1 MTDRNLL
8 DELMKLLSRPGP
20 VNWALAEQLAG
31 HVSGDPE
38 PIDPWIADEYL
49 ELARLVQ
56 LKVPASTGLATDPTL
71 EPVLVGRKEWARLHL
86 RSFRYLVDPM
96 ADRLDGMGSGP
107 LGGLMKPLG
116 PALLGMNAG
125 ALAGMLSTQALG
137 SFDTGLPAAE
147 PVGFTFHI
155 PNIEGFASEYALDP
169 RQVRLWVAFHESVH
183 EALLGQ
189 PWVRPHLIDL
199 FGSVVSSME
208 LDAGALGIWQEALTD
223 PARLEEAFGQ
233 PGGMSALFGG
243 GMNEKLLEEAHTAMT
258 MVEGYGAYLVEQA
271 SAGLLPDLTNI
282 RSAMAEHLATRG
294 DRSEFAGTLPTSSSA
309 GVHGRGTEFCAE
321 VGSRWGPAAVRRI
334 WQGGDNLPS
343 PGELDDVTGW
353 AARVLLDDPFTG

>member
-31 HVSGDPE
+31 HVSGEPE

-49 ELARLVQ
+49 ELARLAQ
-56 LKVPASTGLATDPTL
+56 LLVPEATGLPTDPAL

-96 ADRLDGMGSGP
+96 ADRLDGLGTGP

-116 PALLGMNAG
+116 PVLLGMNAG

-137 SFDTGLPAAE
+137 SFDAGLPTAE
-147 PVGFTFHI
+147 PVGVTFHV
-155 PNIEGFASEYALDP
+155 PNIESLAAEHSLDP

-183 EALLGQ
+183 EALLGR

-199 FGSVVSSME
+199 FGSLVASME
-208 LDAGALGIWQEALTD
+208 LDTGALGLFQEALTD
-223 PARLEEAFGQ
+223 PGRLEEAFTQ
-233 PGGMSALFGG
+233 PGGMNALFGG
-243 GMNEKLLEEAHTAMT
+243 GVDEDLLERAHAAMT

-271 SAGLLPDLTNI
+271 STGLLPDLAAI
-282 RSAMAEHLATRG
+282 RAAMTERLD
-294 DRSEFAGTLPTSSSA
+294 DRRDRTEFAGTPRSASSA
-309 GVHGRGTEFCAE
+309 GIHGKGTGFCAE
-321 VGSRWGPAAVRRI
+321 VETRWGPEAVRRM
-334 WQGGDNLPS
+334 WEGPDNLPS
-343 PGELDDVTGW
+343 PQELDDVTGW
-353 AARVLLDDPFTG
+353 AARVLLDDPFAG